1 MRLVREMRY
10 FYNGTLDWSAKR
22 ADEGSA
28 GVDLINNGET
38 VTIEPNETAVL
49 GTGVHV
55 EIPVGY
61 WGLLAARS
69 SLGFKNTTLL
79 TNSIGVIDSSYR
91 GEVKARLINL
101 GKEPIT
107 IKRGERFCQMVITN
121 CYLGSWDSVADL
133 SELSETERGTGG
145 FGSTGRK

>member
-1 MRLVREMRY
+1 MRY
-10 FYNGTLDWSAKR
+10 FYNGSLGWSAKR

-28 GVDLINNGET
+28 GVDLINNDDT
-38 VTIEPNETAVL
+38 VVIQPMQTAVL

-55 EIPVGY
+55 EIPNGY

-91 GEVKARLINL
+91 GEIKARLINL
-101 GKEPIT
+101 GDQPIT
-107 IKRGERFCQMVITN
+107 IERGERFCQLLITN
-121 CYLGSWDSVADL
+121 CYLGSWEQVCDVEDL
-133 SELSETERGTGG
+133 SKTARGTGG

>member
-1 MRLVREMRY
+1 MQNLAQYGNVNRVIQFLSFRT
-10 FYNGTLDWSAKR
+10 F
-22 ADEGSA
+22 
-28 GVDLINNGET
+28 DL
-38 VTIEPNETAVL
+38 
-49 GTGVHV
+49 
-55 EIPVGY
+55 
-61 WGLLAARS
+61 R
-69 SLGFKNTTLL
+69 FKNTTLL

-101 GKEPIT
+101 GKNPIT
-107 IKRGERFCQMVITN
+107 IERGERFCQMVITN

>member
-1 MRLVREMRY
+1 MRY
-10 FYNGTLDWSAKR
+10 FYNGNLDWKVFR
-22 ADEGSA
+22 ADDGSA

-38 VTIEPNETAVL
+38 VIIEPNGGTAVL

-69 SLGFKNTTLL
+69 SLGFKSTTLL
-79 TNSIGVIDSSYR
+79 TNSIGVIDSTYR

-101 GKEPIT
+101 GTEPVT
-107 IKRGERFCQMVITN
+107 IERGERFCQLIVTN
-121 CYLGSWDSVADL
+121 CYLGNWHSVDKLDDL
-133 SELSETERGTGG
+133 SETVRGQGG
-145 FGSTGRK
+145 FGSSGRK

>member
-1 MRLVREMRY
+1 MRLVRFMRY

-28 GVDLINNGET
+28 GVDL
-38 VTIEPNETAVL
+38 
-49 GTGVHV
+49 HV

-107 IKRGERFCQMVITN
+107 IERGERFCQMVITN